1 MRSRTLYLAYGSNL
15 HPLRLGERVPSAAFE
30 AVVALPGHRLAF
42 DKRGRDGSGKCN
54 LATSADPAHRVLAA
68 VYSLDVAEVRLLD
81 RFEGAGY
88 EHQGLELEVAGRR
101 RSVYAYVA
109 PPQHC
114 DPRLKPFHWYREL
127 VYLGARHHGFPAD
140 YLQYLAAVDAIED
153 RDRDRRNRHQAL
165 LAGLKAGA
173 PRP

>member
-1 MRSRTLYLAYGSNL
+1 L

-54 LATSADPAHRVLAA
+54 LAPSTDPAHRVLAA
-68 VYSLDVAEVRLLD
+68 VYSLDAAEVRLLD
-81 RFEGAGY
+81 RFEGVGY
-88 EHQGLELEVAGRR
+88 RHQCLQVEVAGRCR
-101 RSVYAYVA
+101 PVYAYVA
-109 PPQHC
+109 SPQHC
-114 DPRLKPFHWYREL
+114 DPRLKPFHWYRKL

-140 YLQYLAAVDAIED
+140 YLQDLAAVEAVED

-165 LAGLKAGA
+165 LAMLDAGV